1 VNHDP
6 ATHVSIDRCDLS
18 DAAFWL
24 GQLARWLDDP
34 NHASQFSWDLFN
46 VPEDYR
52 PPLTVVIAGITEHSS
67 PPYRWGQIKPTPRG
81 QMNLTQATD
90 SSSLITELFTRST
103 ASRGSA
109 SPSSS
114 ATDRE
119 YSVLSFTAVTLHSLL
134 VPVRQ

>member
-18 DAAFWL
+18 TAAFWL

-52 PPLTVVIAGITEHSS
+52 PPLTVVIAGITN
-67 PPYRWGQIKPTPRG
+67 P
-81 QMNLTQATD
+81 
-90 SSSLITELFTRST
+90 LITALRTGPDQTVTPGPDELDTSM
-103 ASRGSA
+103 
-109 SPSSS
+109 
-114 ATDRE
+114 
-119 YSVLSFTAVTLHSLL
+119 VHLKV
-134 VPVRQ
+134 V